1 MDCDNARSVLAL
13 IAAVQ
18 MNAKQKRP
26 ARSRTGITPL
36 LAVDTSDELH
46 NRIERWAARQT
57 DKPSLFEAARRL
69 IEIGLGGSKPV
80 TRHNPKAAAKASAM
94 AERAVEPL
102 IDKTAPPVERA
113 KRKRRLIKGPREFR
127 GLRND

>member
-1 MDCDNARSVLAL
+1 MDCDDACHVLAL

-18 MNAKQKRP
+18 MNAKHKGRP
-26 ARSRTGITPL
+26 DSRTGITPL
-36 LAVDTSDELH
+36 LAVDTSDKLH
-46 NRIERWAARQT
+46 SRIERWAVRQT

-80 TRHNPKAAAKASAM
+80 TRHNPKTAAKASAM
-94 AERAVEPL
+94 AEQAVESL
-102 IDKTAPPVERA
+102 IDKAAPPVERA

-127 GLRND
+127 GLRNN